1 MASIQKRPNGKW
13 RARYR
18 DEAGKEHARHFPRK
32 VDAQNWLDE
41 VTASIRTGQY
51 VDPAAGRVTFAEYFA
66 DWAARQIWVPGTE
79 RAMRLAAGSVTFAD
93 VPLSALRRSHVEA
106 WVKAMQTKDRG
117 EGRPRGLAPGTVRT
131 RVNNVRA
138 VLRAAVRDRV
148 IASDPSEGVALPRGR
163 RAAAAMRLPT
173 VEEVAALLRACEDDE
188 GGPTPFRAF
197 IALCAF
203 AGLRLGEAAALQV
216 GDVNFLGRSLDVV
229 RQVQRERG
237 GGVEIRA
244 PKYGSERA
252 VYLADDLV
260 TILAQHVE
268 AHRPGDD
275 PARWLFVGDG
285 DAPPHQNSV
294 GYQWR
299 RAQRAAGLS
308 GMRLHDLRHF
318 YASGLIAAGCDVV
331 TVQRALGHSSA
342 TTTLNTYAHLW
353 PSAEDRTRA
362 GAADLMASTLGRADS
377 LRTREA

>member
-18 DEAGKEHARHFPRK
+18 DDAGKEHARHFPRK

-41 VTASIRTGQY
+41 VTTSIRTGQY
-51 VDPAAGRVTFAEYFA
+51 VDPAAGRVTFSEYFA

-93 VPLSALRRSHVEA
+93 VPLSSLRRSHIEA

-117 EGRPRGLAPGTVRT
+117 EGRPRGLAAGTIKT
-131 RVNNVRA
+131 RFNNVRA

-148 IASDPSEGVALPRGR
+148 IASDPSEGVTLPRGR
-163 RAAAAMRLPT
+163 RAAAAMHLPT
-173 VEEVAALLRACEDDE
+173 VEEVRALLDGAA
-188 GGPTPFRAF
+188 PPFRAF

-244 PKYGSERA
+244 PKYGSERT

-275 PARWLFVGDG
+275 PSRWLFVGDG

-299 RAQRAAGLS
+299 RAQKAAGVS
-308 GMRLHDLRHF
+308 GIKLHDLRHF

-331 TVQRALGHSSA
+331 TVQRALGHAKA